1 MTPRLLLSALW
12 FFLVLFSYYVLK
24 PVRDALATETRLFG
38 PLYLATFL
46 AASAALPLYWRI
58 VARTS
63 RRQLVFGV
71 YQFFVACL
79 VVFALLLARGYGET
93 EWLRNAFFVWV
104 SVFNLYV
111 IAVFWSVM
119 ADLFSTEEGKT
130 WFGAMAAAG
139 TVGSIV
145 ASLVGHVAAQR
156 LGLEWLMVVA
166 IGALELAIATA
177 WLVLRFPQREERETL
192 WEGSPTPK
200 PAGGPERTEVER
212 GIGVGDASHKSP
224 HKSSEAPSSG
234 SLLAGLRTVLSSR
247 YLLMIC
253 AFTAIGKFAATFVYN
268 NFQHTLREEG
278 MAVAERTELFS
289 AMNFYS
295 QTGTLIFQA
304 FLAAALM
311 RLAGVGATLVLAC
324 GVIVAQFAWL
334 SVDATLWPLMVCKVV
349 QEIIGY
355 GLLVPAQQVLFT
367 VVSRTEKYESKA
379 FIDTVVF
386 RGSDVAAANMVDA
399 LGRFSASAAAMAI
412 LPLVGVWMALGAWLG
427 REQIARTK
435 TKYDLTQ

>member
-1 MTPRLLLSALW
+1 MAPMPTRLLLSAIW
-12 FFLVLFSYYVLK
+12 FFLVLFSYYILK

-58 VARTS
+58 VARTT

-79 VVFALLLARGYGET
+79 VVFALLLARRYGET

-111 IAVFWSVM
+111 VAVFWSVM
-119 ADLFSTEEGKT
+119 ADLFSAEEGKS

-156 LGLEWLMVVA
+156 LGVEWLMVVA

-177 WLVLRFPQREERETL
+177 WFVLRFASH
-192 WEGSPTPK
+192 EGS
-200 PAGGPERTEVER
+200 ASSSEDR
-212 GIGVGDASHKSP
+212 GNNT
-224 HKSSEAPSSG
+224 EAPSSG

-268 NFQHTLREEG
+268 NFQHMLREEG

-295 QTGTLIFQA
+295 QTGTLAFQA
-304 FLAAALM
+304 VLAAALM
-311 RLAGVGATLVLAC
+311 RLAGVGATLAAAC
-324 GVIVAQFAWL
+324 GVIVGLFAWL
-334 SVDATLWPLMVCKVV
+334 SFDATLWPLMVAKVV

-386 RGSDVAAANMVDA
+386 RGSDVAASNVVDA

-412 LPLVGVWMALGAWLG
+412 LPLVGVWVALGAWLG
-427 REQIARTK
+427 REQTARAK
-435 TKYDLTQ
+435 ADDELSH

>member
-1 MTPRLLLSALW
+1 MPTRLILSAFW

-46 AASAALPLYWRI
+46 AVCAALPLYWRI
-58 VARTS
+58 VARTT
-63 RRQLVFGV
+63 RRWLVFGV

-93 EWLRNAFFVWV
+93 EWLRNAFFVWL

-111 IAVFWSVM
+111 VAVFWSVM
-119 ADLFSTEEGKT
+119 ADLFSAEEGKA

-145 ASLVGHVAAQR
+145 ASLVGHFAAQR

-166 IGALELAIATA
+166 IGALELSIAMA
-177 WLVLRFPQREERETL
+177 WLVLRL
-192 WEGSPTPK
+192 K
-200 PAGGPERTEVER
+200 PR
-212 GIGVGDASHKSP
+212 GDAIASSSNGS
-224 HKSSEAPSSG
+224 SSESRSSGAPSSG

-268 NFQHTLREEG
+268 NFQHTLYEEG
-278 MAVAERTELFS
+278 LKVAERTQLFS

-295 QTGTLIFQA
+295 QTGTLAFQA
-304 FLAAALM
+304 VLAAALM
-311 RLAGVGATLVLAC
+311 RFAGVGATLALAC
-324 GVIVAQFAWL
+324 GVIVGLFAWL
-334 SVDATLWPLMVCKVV
+334 SVDATLWPLMVAKVV
-349 QEIIGY
+349 QEIIAY

-386 RGSDVAAANMVDA
+386 RGSDVAAANVVDV
-399 LGRFSASAAAMAI
+399 LGRFSASAAAVAI

-427 REQIARTK
+427 REQTARAK
-435 TKYDLTQ
+435 ANNDLPH

>member
-1 MTPRLLLSALW
+1 MSTRLLLSALW

-38 PLYLATFL
+38 PLYLAPFP

-58 VARTS
+58 VARTT

-79 VVFALLLARGYGET
+79 VVFALMLARGDGET
-93 EWLRNAFFVWV
+93 AWLRNAFFVWV

-111 IAVFWSVM
+111 VAVFWSVM
-119 ADLFSTEEGKT
+119 ADLFSAEDGKS

-156 LGLEWLMVVA
+156 LGVEWLMVVA
-166 IGALELAIATA
+166 IVALELAIAMA
-177 WLVLRFPQREERETL
+177 WLVLRFAQQ
-192 WEGSPTPK
+192 SSV
-200 PAGGPERTEVER
+200 A
-212 GIGVGDASHKSP
+212 ISSSN
-224 HKSSEAPSSG
+224 SSEPPSSG

-278 MAVAERTELFS
+278 LAVAERTELFS

-295 QTGTLIFQA
+295 QTGTLAFQA
-304 FLAAALM
+304 VLAAALM
-311 RLAGVGATLVLAC
+311 RLAGVGVTLATAC
-324 GVIVAQFAWL
+324 SVIVGLFAWL
-334 SVDATLWPLMVCKVV
+334 SFDATLWTLMVAKVV

-386 RGSDVAAANMVDA
+386 RGSDVAAANVVDA
-399 LGRFSASAAAMAI
+399 LGRFSASAAAIAI
-412 LPLVGVWMALGAWLG
+412 LPLVGAWMALGAWLG
-427 REQIARTK
+427 REQTARAK
-435 TKYDLTQ
+435 ANDDLPH

>member
-1 MTPRLLLSALW
+1 MSFRLLVSCSW

-46 AASAALPLYWRI
+46 AVCAALPLYWRI
-58 VARTS
+58 VAHTS

-79 VVFALLLARGYGET
+79 VVFAILVARGHGDAA
-93 EWLRNAFFVWV
+93 WLRNAFFVWV

-111 IAVFWSVM
+111 VAVFWSVM
-119 ADLFSTEEGKT
+119 ADLFSAEEGKT

-139 TVGSIV
+139 TTGSIF
-145 ASLVGHVAAQR
+145 ASLVGHVATQT
-156 LGLEWLMVVA
+156 LGVAGLMVVA
-166 IGALELAIATA
+166 ILSLELSIVLA
-177 WLVLRFPQREERETL
+177 WLALRFEQRGT
-192 WEGSPTPK
+192 G
-200 PAGGPERTEVER
+200 
-212 GIGVGDASHKSP
+212 
-224 HKSSEAPSSG
+224 EAPPTSG
-234 SLLAGLRTVLSSR
+234 SLSEGLRTVLASR

-268 NFQHTLREEG
+268 NFQHALRAQE

-295 QTGTLIFQA
+295 QTGTLAFQA
-304 FLAAALM
+304 VLAAALM
-311 RLAGVGATLVLAC
+311 RLVGVGATLAAAC
-324 GVIVAQFAWL
+324 GVIVGLFAWL
-334 SVDATLWPLMVCKVV
+334 SFDATLWPLMVAKVV
-349 QEIIGY
+349 QEIVGY

-367 VVSRTEKYESKA
+367 VVSRAEKYESKA

-386 RGSDVAAANMVDA
+386 RGSDVAASNVCDA
-399 LGRFSASAAAMAI
+399 LGRFSISAAAIAI
-412 LPLVGVWMALGAWLG
+412 LPLTVAWMALGAWLG
-427 REQIARTK
+427 REQAKAGERWG
-435 TKYDLTQ
+435 